1 MNKQI
6 INIINKNKLVISII
20 AILVAIIVVIL
31 VLFALKI
38 GPFKKAYSVGLNLG
52 SGATTSKIHTRKP
65 SIGKYG
71 VKSYC
76 SDLFKT
82 SLEEIKPLDGNLTN
96 KSVYLLS
103 NSGYMYYGGYID
115 TNKNNKVDLLLQAN
129 PNYDEVDKITIL
141 PSYKMISNDGI
152 SPSLKNDNN
161 YSYSSGINKYS
172 LVDDIY
178 KHVQPIPIGYGPRIK
193 NKYSGMGGI
202 EIGLEIPNKERE
214 LYKSNDKGVIGQR
227 NILISEDLNNIIV
240 TVDYSFD
247 GKSGRL
253 MKEYPIADKKI
264 DKDYNIILYIRYVS
278 SNIPVFSVA
287 KNIFDLACQ
296 DFM

>member
-1 MNKQI
+1 M
-6 INIINKNKLVISII
+6 
-20 AILVAIIVVIL
+20 
-31 VLFALKI
+31 
-38 GPFKKAYSVGLNLG
+38 
-52 SGATTSKIHTRKP
+52 HTRKP
-65 SIGKYG
+65 SIDKYG
-71 VKSYC
+71 VESYC
-76 SDLFKT
+76 SDLFKK
-82 SLEEIKPLDGNLTN
+82 SLKEIKPLDGNLNN
-96 KSVYLLS
+96 KSVYLLG
-103 NSGYMYYGGYID
+103 NSGYMYYGGYD
-115 TNKNNKVDLLLQAN
+115 HNKNMIDLLMQN
-129 PNYDEVDKITIL
+129 DPDYDAVDKITIM
-141 PSYKMISNDGI
+141 PSYKMMSNDGI
-152 SPSLKNDNN
+152 SPSLKNDTN

-227 NILISEDLNNIIV
+227 NIIISEDLNNIIV

-253 MKEYPIADKKI
+253 MKEYPIVDKKI
-264 DKDYNIILYIRYVS
+264 GKDYNIILYIRYVS

-287 KNIFDLACQ
+287 MNIFDLACQ